1 MEMHQIRYFIA
12 LSEELSFRRAAKRCN
27 VAQSSLSRAIRA
39 LEIEL
44 GGALFHRE
52 RANSHLSRLGEKVH
66 PLLAE
71 IHGHVEGAKRLAQD
85 FLQRQASLPPHACEP
100 SRQRMPQPGET
111 SE

>member
-1 MEMHQIRYFIA
+1 MEMHQIRYFLA

-52 RANSHLSRLGEKVH
+52 RANSHLSRLGQRVH

-71 IHGHVEGAKRLAQD
+71 AHGHVEGAKRQAKD
-85 FLQRQASLPPHACEP
+85 FLERQASLPPGGCEP
-100 SRQRMPQPGET
+100 GPQPRETGE
-111 SE
+111 